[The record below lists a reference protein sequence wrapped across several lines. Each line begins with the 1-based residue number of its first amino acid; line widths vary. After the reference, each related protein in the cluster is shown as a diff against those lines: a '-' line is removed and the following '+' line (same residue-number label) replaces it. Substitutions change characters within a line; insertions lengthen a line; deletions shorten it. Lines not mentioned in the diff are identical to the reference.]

1 MKKIVFF
8 VLLVLSIHFFSQT
21 TYANSSYH
29 SYESITMNEGKL
41 LQDFSKEDYK
51 SYYKEV
57 SKRKFFG
64 WSIHK
69 VNSNSKVTYVKE
81 TLFSYYN
88 DGYTPIEYTFKMDRK
103 QTTKIS
109 LSASG
114 SIGLKNQTDTKGFKN
129 NLDTSLK
136 LTAEYTQT
144 TEDKESYELEFKVDP
159 GTQVDLFIY
168 GEGKI
173 TNGVA
178 ARYLCWIRLDQGGF
192 EIFLV
197 TTQYQRLEKKRI

>member
-1 MKKIVFF
+1 MKKIVCFI
-8 VLLVLSIHFFSQT
+8 LLVFTIQNFSIEVH
-21 TYANSSYH
+21 ANSSYH
-29 SYESITMNEGKL
+29 SYESLTMNEGKL
-41 LQDFSKEDYK
+41 LQDFSKDDYK
-51 SYYKEV
+51 EYYKKV
-57 SKRKFFG
+57 SQRKFFG

-69 VNSNSKVTYVKE
+69 VNNNTKVTYITE

-103 QTTKIS
+103 QTTKVS

-129 NLDTSLK
+129 NLDSSLK
-136 LTAEYTQT
+136 LSSEYTQT
-144 TEDKESYELEFKVDP
+144 TEDKESYEIEFKVDP

-192 EIFLV
+192 EVFLV